1 MTALLDRRARKKA
14 RTYVEVRRVAHQLF
28 AEHGFDAVTVADV
41 AGAADVAVQTVFN
54 HFASKEELFFSGRDW
69 WARGAADA
77 VLARTPGT
85 GAVATAHAWLEH
97 HTLVVPRLLRRPSVS
112 RYLDTVLAS
121 PALHRYHHE
130 LMRRGEADLADALHA
145 TWAAQLGDVAGLRV
159 PSELLSGV
167 LMTSARVVLTE
178 QWRRG
183 WAIEPCPSSAADRA
197 VESDRVEVRHISAA
211 TFAAVLAGM
220 AQAADQPDESFV
232 LTRVARLEQPLQA
245 DLVTARRPRPARQR
259 PPAPTTGSSAPST
272 SAPSSPAGSGSAK
285 AV

>member
-1 MTALLDRRARKKA
+1 MAVLLDRRARKKA

-77 VLARTPGT
+77 VLARAPGS

-97 HTLVVPRLLRRPSVS
+97 HTLLVPRLLRRPSVA

-121 PALHRYHHE
+121 PALQRHHNE
-130 LMRRGEADLADALHA
+130 LIRRAEHELADALHT
-145 TWAAQLGDVAGLRV
+145 TWVAQLGDLGGLRV
-159 PSELLSGV
+159 PAELLSGV

-183 WAIEPCPSSAADRA
+183 WAVETCPSAAADRA
-197 VESDRVEVRHISAA
+197 VESDRVEVHHISAA

-220 AQAADQPDESFV
+220 AQVAAQPDESFV
-232 LTRVARLEQPLQA
+232 LTRVARLEQQLPP
-245 DLVTARRPRPARQR
+245 DLVTARRPRPGRQR

-272 SAPSSPAGSGSAK
+272 SAPSSSAGTGSAK